1 MSFKVIS
8 NLALWWP
15 LLQRSRTFCAILVE
29 GIMQEEQFCE
39 IILILDQWFRR
50 RCHLKY
56 FLSGALVALVL
67 VGAELCMQ
75 FW

>member
-1 MSFKVIS
+1 MSFKVICY
-8 NLALWWP
+8 LALWWP
-15 LLQRSRTFCAILVE
+15 LLQRSGTICTILVE
-29 GIMQEEQFCE
+29 GIMQEELFCE

-56 FLSGALVALVL
+56 FLSGALAALVL
-67 VGAELCMQ
+67 VGAKLFMQ